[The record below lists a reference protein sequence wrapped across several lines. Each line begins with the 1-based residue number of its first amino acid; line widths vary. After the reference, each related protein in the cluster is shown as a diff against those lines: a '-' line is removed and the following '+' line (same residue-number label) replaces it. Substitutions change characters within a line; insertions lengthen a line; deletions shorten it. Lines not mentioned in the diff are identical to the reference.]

1 MQFEITSMIQI
12 EVSNNVPPHSCQ
24 KLSQT
29 QERAFKLVSI
39 ELTKWETS
47 CSDFFPKQGI
57 SEKRLAFRMTSFLI
71 KT

>member
-39 ELTKWETS
+39 ELTK
-47 CSDFFPKQGI
+47 
-57 SEKRLAFRMTSFLI
+57 
-71 KT
+71 